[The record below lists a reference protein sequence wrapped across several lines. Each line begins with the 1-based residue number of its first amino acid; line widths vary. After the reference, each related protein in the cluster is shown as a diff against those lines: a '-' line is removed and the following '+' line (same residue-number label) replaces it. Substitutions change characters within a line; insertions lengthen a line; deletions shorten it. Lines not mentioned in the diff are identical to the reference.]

1 MAKAR
6 IWVESFNFLDQITVE
21 FYRQKGFAIFRQTIT
36 KMATVFFS
44 LFWFRPSLE
53 VLVPTNVEK
62 SLQVKNECT
71 VCTMATFY
79 NYIESD
85 NSKQVR
91 QTLEVLQTLVL
102 TQ

>member
-1 MAKAR
+1 MAISR
-6 IWVESFNFLDQITVE
+6 IWVEVLAFWIRLLLNS
-21 FYRQKGFAIFRQTIT
+21 KGKKGLAIFGQIIT
-36 KMATVFFS
+36 KMVTVFFS

-53 VLVPTNVEK
+53 LLVPTNVEK

>member
-1 MAKAR
+1 MAKDR
-6 IWVESFNFLDQITVE
+6 IWVESFSFLDQNIVE
-21 FYRQKGFAIFRQTIT
+21 FYSQKGLAIFGQIIT
-36 KMATVFFS
+36 KMVTVFFS

-53 VLVPTNVEK
+53 LLVPTNVEK